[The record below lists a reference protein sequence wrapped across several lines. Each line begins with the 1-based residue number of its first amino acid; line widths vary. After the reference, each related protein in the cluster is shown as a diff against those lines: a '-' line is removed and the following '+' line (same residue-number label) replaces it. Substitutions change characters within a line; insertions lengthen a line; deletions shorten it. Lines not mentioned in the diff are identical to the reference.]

1 MNSVWL
7 RPIQTTAKGMVDLLF
22 PPCCLACQCSL
33 SLSEKAVS
41 LCDGCYADLNLRD
54 EPVCLRCAEPVPT
67 CISPNFQEWP
77 TDCACCREERW
88 HFDETISLGPYQGLL
103 RYLVLQSKKQ
113 TGTQIAKLLGQLLA
127 SKRMDRFQDSGED
140 AFAVP
145 IPSHWTRRVV
155 RGGNGPNQLA
165 QGLASTRDLPT
176 RNFLRR
182 VVRTAKQTELPPHR
196 RKANVR
202 SAFQAKL
209 PDKAAGRTIFIVD
222 DVLTTGSTASEAAR
236 ALKRA
241 GAGRVVLVVAAK
253 RIGWN

>member
-7 RPIQTTAKGMVDLLF
+7 RPIKTTTVGILDLLF
-22 PPCCLACQCSL
+22 PPSCLACHASL
-33 SLSEKAVS
+33 SANEKAVS
-41 LCDGCYADLNLRD
+41 LCDGCYADLNLSD
-54 EPVCLRCAEPVPT
+54 DPVCMRCAEPVPT
-67 CISPNFQEWP
+67 CTSPNFQGWP
-77 TDCACCREERW
+77 TDCACCREEKW

-113 TGTQIAKLLGQLLA
+113 TGTLVARLLGQLLA
-127 SKRMDRFQDSGED
+127 SKRMDRFQDLKED
-140 AFAVP
+140 TFVVP
-145 IPSHWTRRVV
+145 IPSHWTRRVF
-155 RGGNGPNQLA
+155 RGGNGPDRVA

-176 RNFLRR
+176 GDFLRR
-182 VVRTAKQTELPPHR
+182 TVRTAKQTELPPHR

-209 PDKAAGRTIFIVD
+209 PDKATGKTILLVD